1 MWALAVLTPIVAA
14 ASYILYNTAPAAVAN
29 VAIVPYA
36 ATLLL
41 GPTLIYPSMRTA
53 DAPIAS
59 AVRAS
64 LWTPALWVAK
74 ECWAASKVF
83 TPAETAYYALNPLAL
98 GLLVAAATQ
107 MALCELVLR
116 LLRGPKIRLA
126 SGPLPILLV
135 VACLAAGYVAA
146 ARGHGETFVFY
157 AYIDLYRR
165 LFGG

>member
-1 MWALAVLTPIVAA
+1 MWALAVLTPVVAS
-14 ASYILYNTAPAAVAN
+14 ASYVLYNAAPAAVAD
-29 VAIVPYA
+29 VAILPYA
-36 ATLLL
+36 AALLL
-41 GPTLIYPSMRTA
+41 GPALVYSSMRTA
-53 DAPIAS
+53 DASIGS

-64 LWTPALWVAK
+64 LWTPALWLTK
-74 ECWAASKVF
+74 ECWAVSKVF
-83 TPAETAYYALNPLAL
+83 TAAETAYYALNPLAL

-135 VACLAAGYVAA
+135 VACLAAGYAAA
-146 ARGHGETFVFY
+146 ARDDGGTFVFT